1 MSLSHE
7 SKTDFKWWVD
17 ALPLAF
23 NFSNHGDPQIMMT
36 TDASFTGW
44 GCCFDTVTTGGNWTP
59 EEAAHDINYL
69 EMLAA
74 FLALKSLEGT
84 ISGKHIKLMVNN
96 TTAMTMINQI
106 GTCHSGENNHL
117 ARQIWEW
124 CISRNVW
131 PTVVHIPG
139 KENTEASKESRLSG
153 RETVRTL
160 QPSLFKAASHK
171 LGVIR
176 GIYLFASRLNYHL
189 KPYVAYKPDLEAHAI
204 NAFHVLC
211 C

>member
-1 MSLSHE
+1 MSLSQE

-74 FLALKSLEGT
+74 FLALKSFEGT

-131 PTVVHIPG
+131 PTVVHILG
-139 KENTEASKESRLSG
+139 KENTEAGKESRLSG

-160 QPSLFKAASHK
+160 QPSLFKAA
-171 LGVIR
+171 LT
-176 GIYLFASRLNYHL
+176 N
-189 KPYVAYKPDLEAHAI
+189 
-204 NAFHVLC
+204 
-211 C
+211 